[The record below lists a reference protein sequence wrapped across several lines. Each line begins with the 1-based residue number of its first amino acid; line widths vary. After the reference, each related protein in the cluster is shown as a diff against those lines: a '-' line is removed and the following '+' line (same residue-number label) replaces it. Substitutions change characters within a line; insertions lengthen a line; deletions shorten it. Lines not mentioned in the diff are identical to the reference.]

1 MRKINKNNSTNQVN
15 SLFSD
20 VFNIEKPVKV
30 SFTAPELSNLG
41 GLALVSKSAKESGL
55 LEKFAS
61 LIPEWRN
68 EQLLVHTI
76 PQLINQRVMQITAG
90 FADAD
95 DCDDLRHDNILKMC
109 VGRTPNDIPLASQ
122 PTMTRL
128 ENRITHR
135 ELYNMGKMFVE
146 HFISSYKEEPKQII
160 LDFDDSNSNTYGT
173 QELTLFNEY
182 YHEYCYMPL
191 FVFEGYSGKLIL
203 PILRP
208 GRVNKQINVAGLMI
222 RIVEELRKRW
232 KKTFI
237 VIRGDCMFCSPKFM
251 AWAAT
256 QDKVRFVTGLSGNAA
271 LNKLTANW
279 IKDARD
285 EYGKTKHD
293 VRHYHE
299 FLYKAKSWLQEE
311 RVIVKIEHNERGLN
325 VRYIVTSLKD
335 KSPRKLY
342 EKKYCKRGDCE
353 LYIKEMK
360 NGVFA
365 DRMSCYKF
373 TANQFRL
380 YLSGLAY
387 ILLQDVRRKMLRK
400 SSLNAATLITLR
412 NKIIFS
418 PVKVTEQ
425 KTQIKVE
432 FQPNHPKKG
441 WLKWNLMTA

>member
-1 MRKINKNNSTNQVN
+1 
-15 SLFSD
+15 
-20 VFNIEKPVKV
+20 
-30 SFTAPELSNLG
+30 
-41 GLALVSKSAKESGL
+41 
-55 LEKFAS
+55 
-61 LIPEWRN
+61 
-68 EQLLVHTI
+68 
-76 PQLINQRVMQITAG
+76 
-90 FADAD
+90 
-95 DCDDLRHDNILKMC
+95 
-109 VGRTPNDIPLASQ
+109 
-122 PTMTRL
+122 
-128 ENRITHR
+128 
-135 ELYNMGKMFVE
+135 
-146 HFISSYKEEPKQII
+146 
-160 LDFDDSNSNTYGT
+160 
-173 QELTLFNEY
+173 
-182 YHEYCYMPL
+182 
-191 FVFEGYSGKLIL
+191 
-203 PILRP
+203 
-208 GRVNKQINVAGLMI
+208 
-222 RIVEELRKRW
+222 
-232 KKTFI
+232 
-237 VIRGDCMFCSPKFM
+237 MFCSPKFM

-412 NKIIFS
+412 NKIIFFTS
-418 PVKVTEQ
+418 KSYRAEDANQGGIPT
-425 KTQIKVE
+425 
-432 FQPNHPKKG
+432 
-441 WLKWNLMTA
+441 